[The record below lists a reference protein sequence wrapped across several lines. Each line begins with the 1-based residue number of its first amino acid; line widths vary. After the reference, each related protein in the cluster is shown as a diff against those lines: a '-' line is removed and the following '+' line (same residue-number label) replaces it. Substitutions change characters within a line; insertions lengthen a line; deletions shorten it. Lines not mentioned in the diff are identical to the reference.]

1 MKNKVFI
8 SSLGLLCSI
17 LAAGVRADAPSATAP
32 ELAADAPEVYTVQ
45 PGDTLWALASRY
57 LKDPWAWP
65 ELWYSNP
72 GIQNPH
78 LIYPGET
85 LRLVRDAQGR
95 PHLEA
100 VTGTARSGDVE
111 HLSPSIRTS
120 PLAQPV
126 PTIPREIIAAFMRK
140 PAFVS
145 IEQEKTLPY
154 IVAFDKSRVVG
165 GMGDAAYVRDLTTA
179 PAGTLYDVVHVGE
192 KIKDPESGRLLGYS
206 GINTGEA
213 RLERA
218 GGGESPLARLL
229 LVSSTHETL
238 SGDRVVPAS
247 TVAAQD
253 FVPHAPRT
261 AVEGRIVASLDEVLV
276 IGQYHVVL
284 LNKGSKDGLE
294 PGHVLTIYRHG
305 QRADDRGRGG
315 LTQSSEIGG
324 MFVRSV
330 ALPSERSG
338 TLLVFR
344 TERDVSFGLV
354 LSAEYDMRIGD
365 VVRSP

>member
-1 MKNKVFI
+1 MKNKIFI
-8 SSLGLLCSI
+8 SALGLLCSF
-17 LAAGVRADAPSATAP
+17 LAAGARADGPSLSSP

-65 ELWYSNP
+65 ELWYANP

-85 LRLVRDAQGR
+85 LRLVRDAQGH

-100 VTGTARSGDVE
+100 VAGAARSGEVE

-120 PLAQPV
+120 ALAQPV
-126 PTIPREIIAAFMRK
+126 PTIPREIIAAFVNK

-145 IEQEKTLPY
+145 IEQNKALPY
-154 IVAFDKSRVVG
+154 IVAFDKSRVIG
-165 GMGDAAYVRDLTTA
+165 GLGDAAYVRDLAAA
-179 PAGTLYDVVHVGE
+179 PVGSLYDVVHVGE
-192 KIKDPESGRLLGYS
+192 TIKDPDTGRLLGYS

-213 RLERA
+213 RLERT
-218 GGGESPLARLL
+218 GGSESPLARLL

-238 SGDRVVPAS
+238 PGDRVVPAS

-261 AVEGRIVASLDEVLV
+261 AVEGRIVSALDDVLV

-315 LTQSSEIGG
+315 LTQNSEIGG

-330 ALPSERSG
+330 PLPSERSG

-344 TERDVSFGLV
+344 TEREVSFGLV

-365 VVRSP
+365 VVRTP